1 MQMLDARQQGEQ
13 GFAGGNDFNQPRFNA
28 PQQGGGYQNN
38 NQGGGY
44 YQNNG
49 GYGGKVVSVMV
60 AIAHK
65 VVVSLLKRHNNQH
78 LHQLI

>member
-44 YQNNG
+44 GQNNG
-49 GYGGKVVSVMV
+49 GYGGQGGFGNGGNSPQGGGF
-60 AIAHK
+60 A
-65 VVVSLLKRHNNQH
+65 LKRHNNQH